1 MLHTENQTSTTT
13 RNCTRLVLLTLL
25 HKDTQPAASGSC
37 LPPES
42 ISLIYNWIA
51 LFFTTQIKCTEF
63 NRFCCTF
70 WILFCFRPFSHFRFP
85 FSQPRARIS
94 PPPNEAEGKMSWIP
108 SFPRC
113 TLVRF
118 ALENPKQ
125 EQTDSR
131 HKFQLRPLSCFE
143 SRYGNPAYILAL
155 ASQWRLR
162 QRCRLLNF
170 FLHIKI
176 MTHT

>member
-25 HKDTQPAASGSC
+25 HKDTQPAALGSC

-51 LFFTTQIKCTEF
+51 LFFTTQIKCTKF

-85 FSQPRARIS
+85 FHS
-94 PPPNEAEGKMSWIP
+94 
-108 SFPRC
+108 
-113 TLVRF
+113 
-118 ALENPKQ
+118 
-125 EQTDSR
+125 
-131 HKFQLRPLSCFE
+131 
-143 SRYGNPAYILAL
+143 LAL
-155 ASQWRLR
+155 AYRRHLTRLR
-162 QRCRLLNF
+162 GKWVGSQVSRVAHWYASLWKILSRNRQILAINFNYAHCPVLRVVTETQHIALLLLPSEGIVNDVVYW
-170 FLHIKI
+170 ISSCTSK
-176 MTHT
+176 